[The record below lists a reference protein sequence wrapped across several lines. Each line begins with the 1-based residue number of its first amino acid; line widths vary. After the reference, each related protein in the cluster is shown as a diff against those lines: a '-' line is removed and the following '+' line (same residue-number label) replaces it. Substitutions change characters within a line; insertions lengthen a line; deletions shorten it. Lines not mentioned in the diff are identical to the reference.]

1 MQIIQHFCTF
11 FQRGVRVVEGARLES
26 VYTSKG
32 YRGFES
38 LPLYNL
44 NRTALSGF
52 FCVQRKILST
62 SFKPFNIQIFCFI
75 ALNGCLNLFPVSG
88 IILVFHFWPMI
99 QLLETIKQRNEL
111 LFYFGLF
118 SILGASICLLL
129 LFFTKTEVMG
139 VNAWLKPFKFFFSTV
154 LFVWTLA
161 WAMQFLDNQ
170 IQVKVYSWVAVI
182 GLGFE
187 LLVISGQASLGKQS
201 HFNVSTPFD
210 AALFSA
216 MGVVIVIVTLWTGF
230 IVAQFFIQDSFS
242 ISETVVWGI
251 RLGIMLSVIFAFE
264 GGLMGSLMQHTVG
277 AADGGEGLP
286 LVNWS
291 RRYGDLRIAHFLG
304 LHALQLIPLFSVF
317 LARNVQQV
325 WWFAGVYF
333 VLVSLVMIQAL
344 MGKPLIN

>member
-1 MQIIQHFCTF
+1 M
-11 FQRGVRVVEGARLES
+11 
-26 VYTSKG
+26 
-32 YRGFES
+32 
-38 LPLYNL
+38 
-44 NRTALSGF
+44 
-52 FCVQRKILST
+52 
-62 SFKPFNIQIFCFI
+62 
-75 ALNGCLNLFPVSG
+75 
-88 IILVFHFWPMI
+88 
-99 QLLETIKQRNEL
+99 
-111 LFYFGLF
+111 
-118 SILGASICLLL
+118 LL
-129 LFFTKTEVMG
+129 LFFTKIEVMG